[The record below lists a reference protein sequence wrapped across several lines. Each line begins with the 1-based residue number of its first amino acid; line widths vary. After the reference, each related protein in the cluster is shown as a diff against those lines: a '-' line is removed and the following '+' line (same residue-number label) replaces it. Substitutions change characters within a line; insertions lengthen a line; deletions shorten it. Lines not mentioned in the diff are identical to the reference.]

1 MARQTGPF
9 FLEGLYGNIC
19 FYKVK
24 GRYLVRQKSTLT
36 GKRVKTST
44 AYKLTMVYARMMG
57 TSSKIASAVYKAL
70 PAHWKQFW
78 MYRAFVGEAME
89 MLKEGKVV
97 EEIRRVLWERYAAEF
112 TEGYAEE
119 NEFQHPAHITTQK
132 PILRGRPVRVCR
144 ALVVTVDGQLQEV
157 NRFIDRPGSLP
168 RRPVQ
173 RQSVFRWH
181 SAPG

>member
-36 GKRVKTST
+36 GKRVKTSA
-44 AYKLTMVYARMMG
+44 AYRVTMVYARMMSG
-57 TSSKIASAVYKAL
+57 SSKIASAVYKAL
-70 PAHWKQFW
+70 PPHWKQFW

-89 MLKEGKVV
+89 MLKVGKVV

-112 TEGYAEE
+112 AEGYAEE
-119 NEFQHPAHITTQK
+119 NEFQHPVHITTQK
-132 PILRGRPVRVCR
+132 PILRSRPVRVCR
-144 ALVVTVDGQLQEV
+144 TLAVTVDGRLQEV
-157 NRFIDRPGSLP
+157 NGFIDRPGSLP
-168 RRPVQ
+168 RRPVL

>member
-36 GKRVKTST
+36 GKRVKTSA
-44 AYKLTMVYARMMG
+44 AYKVTMVYARMMS
-57 TSSKIASAVYKAL
+57 TSSTIASAVYKAL

-78 MYRAFVGEAME
+78 MYRAFVGEAMA
-89 MLKEGKVV
+89 MLKEGKAA
-97 EEIRRVLWERYAAEF
+97 EEIREVLWGRYAAEF
-112 TEGYAEE
+112 TEGYVEE
-119 NEFQHPAHITTQK
+119 KEFQHPVHITTQI
-132 PILRGRPVRVCR
+132 PILKGKPVRICR
-144 ALVVTVDGQLQEV
+144 AMVVTVDGRLQEV
-157 NRFIDRPGSLP
+157 NGFNARPGSLP
-168 RRPVQ
+168 RRPVL

>member
-24 GRYLVRQKSTLT
+24 GRYMVRQKSTLT
-36 GKRVKTST
+36 GKRVKTSA
-44 AYKLTMVYARMMG
+44 AYRVTMVYAGMMS

-89 MLKEGKVV
+89 MLKEGKAV
-97 EEIRRVLWERYAAEF
+97 EETRRVLWERYVAEF

-119 NEFQHPAHITTQK
+119 NEFQHPVHITSIK
-132 PILRGRPVRVCR
+132 PVPRHRPVPMWR
-144 ALVVTVDGQLQEV
+144 ALVVAADGRLQEV
-157 NRFIDRPGSLP
+157 NGFNARPDGLP
-168 RRPVQ
+168 RHPVQ
-173 RQSVFRWH
+173 RQSMFRWR

>member
-36 GKRVKTST
+36 GKRVKTSA
-44 AYKLTMVYARMMG
+44 AYRVTMLYARMMSS
-57 TSSKIASAVYKAL
+57 SSKIASAVYKAL

-89 MLKEGKVV
+89 MLKEGKGV
-97 EEIRRVLWERYAAEF
+97 EETRQVLWERYAAEF

-119 NEFQHPAHITTQK
+119 NEFQYPVHITNKK
-132 PILRGRPVRVCR
+132 PITRDRPIRVCR
-144 ALVVTVDGQLQEV
+144 AMMVTADGRLHEV
-157 NRFIDRPGSLP
+157 NAFNARPGSLP
-168 RRPVQ
+168 RHPVP